1 MAGIEYPTHLMAILD
16 KPAFLVAVDRIADL
30 VIENTPDDDTRLA
43 ELMIQL
49 TTLCLDQA
57 KQAVKSAYTEKEL
70 STSSEKFFRIIQMAD
85 SRWDMTRKYLQDTR
99 KLEAHPLAMISL
111 IQGSTVQDP
120 QYRTELDH
128 VVLDAL
134 DRYVEHTKNEIQEA
148 MGWSEDDRV
157 KTVQL
162 PSIKNDSELLMQFF
176 TAFKELGVVHRRR
189 SEYTSEEQKQAYDK
203 LMAIFAA
210 LSE

>member
-70 STSSEKFFRIIQMAD
+70 STSSEKLFRIIQMAD

-99 KLEAHPLAMISL
+99 KDRKS
-111 IQGSTVQDP
+111 
-120 QYRTELDH
+120 
-128 VVLDAL
+128 VV
-134 DRYVEHTKNEIQEA
+134 
-148 MGWSEDDRV
+148 
-157 KTVQL
+157 
-162 PSIKNDSELLMQFF
+162 
-176 TAFKELGVVHRRR
+176 
-189 SEYTSEEQKQAYDK
+189 
-203 LMAIFAA
+203 
-210 LSE
+210 